1 MLCYCS
7 KCGRIVQRTSKN
19 LEKPCDYCGNS
30 LKIVPNEFTAG
41 GLGTCLEDDLE
52 HQFINEYI
60 KSSPEFDQYL
70 FDHREEDLF
79 NRRIQNM
86 ASLEHSKAI
95 LQGRDKGNKFGI
107 ECPYCH
113 ATNVSKITMTSKA
126 VHTALFGLFA
136 VGRNSKN
143 YHCDHCGSDF

>member
-1 MLCYCS
+1 MLCYC
-7 KCGRIVQRTSKN
+7 KRCGRLVSCVSKE
-19 LEKPCDYCGNS
+19 LEEPCDYCQNIIQLVPDEYLNDS
-30 LKIVPNEFTAG
+30 KIFIKKE
-41 GLGTCLEDDLE
+41 LEQ
-52 HQFINEYI
+52 QFIDKYI

-79 NRRIQNM
+79 NRRMKNM
-86 ASLEHSKAI
+86 ASLEHGKAVTE
-95 LQGRDKGNKFGI
+95 GRDKGNKFGI

-113 ATNVSKITMTSKA
+113 ATNVSKITVASKA